1 MAVIYVAHEYGG
13 KEENYNKAKKITHDL
28 QIQHPTDCF
37 ICPIL
42 AFSHLGYNELGYD
55 AEMEI
60 CLDLLSVCDKL
71 IVASE
76 VSNSKGVQIE
86 VDFAKLVDMEVEY
99 IEPQNPGRC
108 DEQ

>member
-1 MAVIYVAHEYGG
+1 MAVYYVSHAYGG
-13 KEENYNKAKKITHDL
+13 KEENYNRAKKITHDL
-28 QIQHPTDCF
+28 QLQHPTDCF

-42 AFSHLGYNELGYD
+42 AFSHLEYNEIGYD
-55 AEMEI
+55 AEMEL
-60 CLDLLSVCDKL
+60 CLDLLSVCDGL

-76 VSNSKGVQIE
+76 ISEGVRREI
-86 VDFAKLVDMEVEY
+86 DFAKLVDMEVEY

>member
-1 MAVIYVAHEYGG
+1 MICYVAHKFGG
-13 KEENYNKAKKITHDL
+13 DTKNAERAKQTTHDL
-28 QIQHPTDCF
+28 QIEHPTDCF

-42 AFSHLGYNELGYD
+42 AFSHLGYNELGRD

-76 VSNSKGVQIE
+76 VSEGVQREI
-86 VDFAKLVDMEVEY
+86 DFARLIDMEVEY
-99 IEPQNPGRC
+99 IEPQHTRRC
-108 DEQ
+108 D